1 MSYSSGGGR
10 PMENASK
17 IAHSHVIADPDVRDF
32 LSTCILPKGQG
43 EVRLDPA
50 SVVSVEPLV
59 RNPIQHIIAFD
70 GGYQEIPVKR
80 DYPSASIGFFQF
92 GALFFEMQ
100 DLLQIGSE
108 PFIAPEDMAKLN
120 QIERF
125 KVSVPIRNVKLAD
138 ASTLTD
144 SIRRTL
150 YHFCENKPSG
160 GTPFNATL
168 AWLVFRTY
176 TGQPVAWDLAHCPVC
191 GHDHIQLTSGQMS
204 DKHTFACPDC
214 HGTIYLTDVFRL
226 QEVIDDDFGAG
237 GILGYLTN
245 TLEQLTLAHIIRL
258 ILDTKP
264 AMLEEIL
271 LVRDGPLAFF
281 GQTANLHHPFRD
293 LTDYLLAHHNLYLV
307 GLEKS
312 GPFVDHAHAIASLL
326 SPGQALVLS
335 SDYIYTN
342 VLPRSSAAS
351 GPYGSSTYYGT
362 KVIYKSLSS
371 GMYVA
376 TIPSPQSSTSS
387 LQNPIPNL
395 NVILNNINLLK
406 CDMYDSAL
414 LPIAL
419 ANHLVS
425 LANHPSAVLLEKFA
439 RQSMAH

>member
-1 MSYSSGGGR
+1 MSYSSGRGR

-32 LSTCILPKGQG
+32 LSKCMLPKGAG
-43 EVRLDPA
+43 SVHLDTA
-50 SVVSVEPLV
+50 SVVCVEPMV
-59 RNPIQHIIAFD
+59 RNPIRHVIAFD
-70 GGYQEIPVKR
+70 GGYQEIPVKKE
-80 DYPSASIGFFQF
+80 YPSASIGFFQF

-100 DLLQIGSE
+100 DLLDLGSE

-125 KVSVPIRNVKLAD
+125 KVSIPIRNVKLAD
-138 ASTLTD
+138 APTLTD

-150 YHFCENKPSG
+150 YRFCESKPSG
-160 GTPFNATL
+160 GTSFNVTL
-168 AWLVFRTY
+168 AWLIFRTY
-176 TGQPVAWDLAHCPVC
+176 AGQAVTWDLARCPAC
-191 GHDHIQLTSGQMS
+191 GRERIQLTSEHMS
-204 DKHTFACPDC
+204 DQHTYVCPHC
-214 HGTIYLTDVFRL
+214 SGTIYLTDVFRL
-226 QEVIDDDFGAG
+226 QELIDDDFGAG
-237 GILGYLTN
+237 GIFGYLTN
-245 TLEQLTLAHIIRL
+245 TLEQLALAHIIRL

-293 LTDYLLAHHNLYLV
+293 LTDFLLTHRNLYLV

-312 GPFVDHAHAIASLL
+312 GPFVDHAHAISSLL
-326 SPGQALVLS
+326 LPGQALVLS
-335 SDYIYTN
+335 SDYIYAN
-342 VLPRSSAAS
+342 ILPRSSAAS

-376 TIPSPQSSTSS
+376 TVPSPQSPTSS
-387 LQNPIPNL
+387 QQSPIPNL
-395 NVILNNINLLK
+395 NIILNNLNVLK

-439 RQSMAH
+439 RQSVVH